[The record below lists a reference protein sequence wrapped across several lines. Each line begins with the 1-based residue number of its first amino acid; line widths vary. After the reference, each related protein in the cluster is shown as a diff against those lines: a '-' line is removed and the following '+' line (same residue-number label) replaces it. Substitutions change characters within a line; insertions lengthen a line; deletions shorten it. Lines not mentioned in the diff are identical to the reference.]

1 MFNYN
6 EFRLP
11 GRWTLETH
19 DEYCA
24 SYTNDAGDLL
34 SLHDIL
40 QRPDIAADVNDAG
53 ALRRFYR
60 GAAES
65 SGMVMLEVDS
75 ARVAALTAVR
85 TIFKGRLHDTGF
97 VFLGSYTLP
106 FHSSAIV
113 IKVQSSEAGVSD
125 AREIAAMVSEAREL
139 AWEHDPYE
147 PAYCGQ
153 FMRNR
158 ADDPKYDA
166 AFPDHPLSKVRRY
179 LAELAHT
186 LEVSTRIR
194 LLPPYVYDHREWAYS
209 QSQER

>member
-1 MFNYN
+1 MFNYH

-11 GRWTLETH
+11 SRWTLETH
-19 DEYCA
+19 EECSA

-40 QRPDIAADVNDAG
+40 QRPDIAADVNDAD

-97 VFLGSYTLP
+97 VYLGSYTLP

-113 IKVQSSEAGVSD
+113 IKVQSSEAGVPG
-125 AREIAAMVSEAREL
+125 AREEAAMVSEAREL

-158 ADDPKYDA
+158 ADDPK
-166 AFPDHPLSKVRRY
+166 SKVRRY

-186 LEVSTRIR
+186 LEVSTRIH
-194 LLPPYVYDHREWAYS
+194 LLPPYVYDHWEWAYS